1 MDDFFIKQVD
11 KWLDECYQKE
21 KGHYTHFLTL
31 EEQEILQQKAKYYPT
46 LKLDFITGFNGGERA
61 IVYLHPADNNLFNS
75 PVVLLKLTYGNKFK
89 DITHRHILGNL
100 LALGIERNRVGDI
113 AVFDGFS
120 YVAVEKDLV
129 SFILMEF
136 KTLNHLPVLVT
147 ECHEEITIMD
157 NGIDKTL
164 FVPSLR
170 SDVVIAQSFNLSRE
184 KVSELFAHE
193 YVKINQVLIFKAFK
207 DIKIGDT
214 ISVKHYGRIK
224 ILDDKD
230 TTRSG
235 RIVLKIK
242 LYK

>member
-1 MDDFFIKQVD
+1 MMDNYFQKIASSIL
-11 KWLDECYQKE
+11 LDCYQKE
-21 KGHYTHFLTL
+21 RVHITNFLTT
-31 EEQEILQQKAKYYPT
+31 EEQEILLLEKKHYPT
-46 LKLDFITGFNGGERA
+46 LKIDFETGFKGGERKKA
-61 IVYLHPADNNLFNS
+61 IIYSNDGSYQAEITV
-75 PVVLLKLTYGNKFK
+75 LKLTYGNKYK

-120 YVAVEKDLV
+120 YVAVEKDLD
-129 SFILMEF
+129 SIILMEF